1 MSHSYSSNRVQLI
14 FSTKERKKCI
24 SDDFQPKLWAYM
36 AGVAHNQGFETM
48 IIGPLRAMTSA
59 LAKDYPMKTLRNLFP
74 RTALLL
80 GVARTLIVF
89 PLFVLGAQ
97 GQQNLYVDTNLPNAH
112 PLKRELVEKLKHSGR
127 VTIVTLPE
135 NADLI
140 LILDQT
146 GRSLGTCASI
156 WLQSECGHRGRLVLR
171 NRQTGEEMWSEEKGG
186 AWQWSGWSDT
196 KVGRKLGNDLVKFL
210 SQHPPGVSSGSQQ
223 QIQEGTNVPKL

>member
-1 MSHSYSSNRVQLI
+1 MSHSYSSNHVHII
-14 FSTKERKKCI
+14 FSKKERKKII

-36 AGVAHNQGFETM
+36 AGIAHNQGFEGM
-48 IIGPLRAMTSA
+48 IVGALRAMTSA

-80 GVARTLIVF
+80 VARTLIVF
-89 PLFVLGAQ
+89 PLLVLGAQ

-112 PLKRELVEKLKHSGR
+112 PLKRELVGKLKQSGR

-135 NADLI
+135 KADLI

-171 NRQTGEEMWSEEKGG
+171 NRRTGEEMWGEEKGG

-210 SQHPPGVSSGSQQ
+210 SQHPPEVSSGLQQ
-223 QIQEGTNVPKL
+223 QIQEGTNVPKH